1 MSDASHTDLPAL
13 PVHPAAGF
21 VPRRAVVTGASSGIG
36 RAVAVE
42 LARAGMDVGLT
53 WFDDEPGALAT
64 ARLVEAEGRRAV
76 VAQLDISRMEQ
87 AAERVTAL
95 AGDLGGLD
103 VFVANAGMGAGGR
116 FVETTLDDWR
126 RTIGTNLDGAF
137 ATLQAAA
144 RVMVGAGRGGRLV
157 AVTSVHAHLPGIG
170 GACYAASKHGIEG
183 LVKTI
188 ALELAPHGI
197 TANCVAPG
205 EVATPMN
212 RMEGVDVSTVERP
225 GNPVGRP
232 ADSREVAA
240 AVAFLCSP
248 GASYVTGTSMV
259 VDGGISLMG
268 PQASAHLVDDRWR

>member
-1 MSDASHTDLPAL
+1 MATPNDLPTL
-13 PVHPAAGF
+13 PPHPAAGF
-21 VPRRAVVTGASSGIG
+21 TPRHAIVTGASSGIG

-42 LARAGMDVGLT
+42 LARAGMDVGIT

-64 ARLVEAEGRRAV
+64 AALVGAEGRRAV
-76 VAQLDISRMEQ
+76 VGQLDISRMEQ
-87 AAERVTAL
+87 AAGIVTAL

-116 FVETTLDDWR
+116 FVETSIDDWR

-144 RVMVGAGRGGRLV
+144 RIMVEANRGGRLV

-188 ALELAPHGI
+188 ALELAPLGI
-197 TANCVAPG
+197 TANSVAPG

-212 RMEGVDVSTVERP
+212 RMDGVDVSTVSRP

-232 ADSREVAA
+232 ADPREVASV
-240 AVAFLCSP
+240 VAFLCSP
-248 GASYVTGTSMV
+248 VASYLTGQSIV

-268 PQASAHLVDDRWR
+268 PQASGHLHDDSWR